1 MTSDVQPPSRRSFL
15 ARSAAVAGA
24 AAGVPLL
31 QPVRQ
36 AAGAGAPPVAPPQG
50 VSGVYP
56 SLAMFNDEG
65 ECGTGAVVPWAGR
78 LWAVTYGPHLV
89 RGSSDKLYEI
99 TPDLRQVVRPESVG
113 GTHANRMVHAESRQ
127 LFIGPYVIDGS
138 GGVRVIPRDAMPG
151 RLTGTARNLT
161 APRQRVHFATMEE
174 GLYSVDVDTLEVFGH
189 IKDGN
194 GGLTSPDHPATVDSA
209 LPGYHGK
216 GLFTGPSVLVYSNNG
231 DAAPE
236 ALTDPRTTSGALAQ
250 WHGRGDWSLVRRN
263 QFTEVTGPG
272 GIAGGNAGPD
282 DPVWAV
288 GWDYRSLI
296 LMVLHGG
303 TWHTYRLPKAS
314 HCYDGAHGWNTE
326 WPRIRDIGE
335 RTLLMTMHG
344 AMWHFPPGFKPGETA
359 GIAQRSTYLKV
370 VGDFCR
376 WGEDVVFGTD
386 DTARQEFLNKRRHKG
401 NIVGPGQ
408 SQSNLW
414 FVRPDRLDR
423 LGVRRGQGAVWDDE
437 PVAAGSVSD
446 PFHFAGYE
454 RRALHL
460 THTAPGPVHFSV
472 EADREGTGSW
482 TPVTRVTVPAGGYRW
497 TGFPAGLRAEWVRL
511 RTDRDCPT
519 VTATF
524 AMSDTDR
531 RPGAPAA
538 VFDGLAGVGDT
549 AVTGGLV
556 RARGGGLRTL
566 ALVADRPAAGSG
578 GQEPVGYYELDGELA
593 LRRVDD
599 PASEQYHRDN
609 VAIPTGVL
617 TVDAASVLVVDDA
630 GRRWRLP
637 KGDPAFDGDGPL
649 GPERLDREVV
659 TERDLFN
666 CHGTAYEL
674 PAENAGGFAKMR
686 PIATHDLR
694 IKDYCSY
701 RGLVVLSGVRD
712 DAPAGAHIRRSDDGR
727 TALWVGVADDL
738 WQLGRPRGEGGPWR
752 ETRVAA
758 GVPSDPYLMTG
769 YDDKRL
775 RLSHDA
781 GGPVDIAV
789 QVDLTGDGRWCTY
802 RTFTVGAGATLRH
815 SFPDDFS
822 AYWVRCVAHRDC
834 TATALLSYGQ
844 P

>member
-1 MTSDVQPPSRRSFL
+1 MSTDVQPPSRRSFL
-15 ARSAAVAGA
+15 ARSAAAVVGVATSAPLILPAREAA
-24 AAGVPLL
+24 AAGG
-31 QPVRQ
+31 R
-36 AAGAGAPPVAPPQG
+36 AGTPPPE
-50 VSGVYP
+50 VSGVFP
-56 SLAMFNDEG
+56 SLAMFNEEG

-99 TPDLRQVVRPESVG
+99 TGDFRQAIRPESVG
-113 GTHANRMVHAESRQ
+113 GTHANRMIHAESQQ

-138 GGVRVIPRDAMPG
+138 GGVRVIPRTEMPG
-151 RLTGTARNLT
+151 RLTGTARHLT
-161 APRQRVHFATMEE
+161 APAERVHFATMEE

-194 GGLTSPDHPATVDSA
+194 GGLTSPTNPATIDSA

-216 GLFTGPSVLVYSNNG
+216 GLYTGTSVLVYSNNG

-236 ALTDPRTTSGALAQ
+236 ALTDPRTTSGALAE
-250 WHGRGDWSLVRRN
+250 WNGEGDWSLVRRN

-272 GIAGGNAGPD
+272 GIAGGNTGPD

-303 TWHTYRLPKAS
+303 RWHTYRLPKAG

-326 WPRIRDIGE
+326 WPRIRDIGQSS
-335 RTLLMTMHG
+335 LLMTMHG
-344 AMWHFPPGFKPGETA
+344 AMWHFPPGFKPGETS
-359 GIAQRSTYLKV
+359 GISQRSTYLKV

-376 WGEDVVFGTD
+376 WGENVVFGTD
-386 DTARQEFLNKRRHKG
+386 DTARNEFLNKRRHKG

-437 PVAAGSVSD
+437 PVEAGSVSD
-446 PFHFAGYE
+446 PFLFAGFE

-460 THTAPGPVHFSV
+460 THTAPGQVQFTV
-472 EADREGTGSW
+472 EIDREGTGSW
-482 TPVTRVTVPAGGYRW
+482 TPFTRISVPAGGYRW

-511 RTDRDCPT
+511 RLDRDCPT

-524 AMSDTDR
+524 AMSDKDR
-531 RPGAPAA
+531 RPSTPAA
-538 VFDGLAGVGDT
+538 LFDGLAGVGDT
-549 AVTGGLV
+549 AVSGGLV
-556 RARGGGLRTL
+556 RARGADLRTL
-566 ALVADRPAAGSG
+566 ALVADRPAGSG

-599 PASEQYHRDN
+599 PESAQYHRDN
-609 VAIPTGVL
+609 VAIPTDVL
-617 TVDAASVLVVDDA
+617 TIDSASVLVVDDA

-686 PIATHDLR
+686 PIATHNLR

-701 RGLVVLSGVRD
+701 VGLVVLSGVRD
-712 DAPAGAHIRRSDDGR
+712 DAPAGKHVLRSDDGR
-727 TALWVGVADDL
+727 TALWVGAVDDL

-752 ETRVAA
+752 ETGVTA

-769 YDDKRL
+769 YDDKRVH
-775 RLSHDA
+775 LSHDA
-781 GGPVDIAV
+781 PGPVDITL

-802 RTFTVGAGATLRH
+802 RTFTVGTGATVSH

-822 AYWVRCVAHRDC
+822 AYWVRCVADRDC
-834 TATALLSYGQ
+834 TATARLTYGQ